1 MRLTE
6 EHKQFVVECYAK
18 FMKRADIVEE
28 FVEKFS
34 DDIEQIC
41 LQYHKPREVHIQ
53 NQLQT
58 TIKRLYSEDERIEA
72 FNEEY
77 DEYIEPIIRHTKRKL
92 STQFRRLHI
101 EHPQFPQKYSELFH
115 KTREEHLKKD
125 AEISSHGIQDPL
137 AELEDLYNYV
147 KRMIYVENQISQIP
161 LAHNLLRTIITCQ
174 LMDNNQEIIDITP
187 TEIKK
192 IESNSKKE
200 NELAIA
206 EIPKN
211 DPIHSNQN

>member
-41 LQYHKPREVHIQ
+41 LEYHKPRDEHIQ
-53 NQLQT
+53 NQL
-58 TIKRLYSEDERIEA
+58 KSSLKWRFSEDERIEE
-72 FNEEY
+72 FNEQY

-101 EHPQFPQKYSELFH
+101 EHPQFPKKYSELFH

-125 AEISSHGIQDPL
+125 AEISSDGIQDSL

-147 KRMIYVENQISQIP
+147 KRMIYVENQISQLP

-174 LMDNNQEIIDITP
+174 LMDDKQEIIDITP
-187 TEIKK
+187 TETKK
-192 IESNSKKE
+192 IESNSNKE
-200 NELAIA
+200 SNLALP

-211 DPIHSNQN
+211 DPNHSNQN